1 MKNLRIVFMGTPEF
15 AVETLNSLL
24 INGFNVLCVVTA
36 PDKPSGR
43 GRKMNKSAVKVFAEK
58 NSLPFLQPVNLKD
71 AEFITELKK
80 LKADLFIVVAFRM
93 LPEVV
98 WKLPSIGTINL
109 HASLL
114 PNYRGAAPINHAII
128 NGETLTGVTTFF
140 IDEKID
146 TGNIL
151 SMEEIQIL
159 PFENAGELHD
169 RLMKHGAGL
178 VIKTIADI
186 TENKIRPIPQ
196 TVLLKPGESL
206 KQAPRIHPNDCIIDW
221 NNDTVKI
228 HNFIRGLAPYP
239 CARSFFKNDIST
251 HSFKVF
257 ESTPEIG
264 KHMFKPGLMISDGK
278 HFIKVACKDGFINIA
293 SLQLEGKTRMNTVE
307 FLRGF
312 RVTDFAITGGLNSKG
327 CSPRFF

>member
-1 MKNLRIVFMGTPEF
+1 MGTPEF
-15 AVETLNSLL
+15 AVETLGSLL
-24 INGFNVLCVVTA
+24 MNGFNVIGVVTA

-43 GRKMNKSAVKVFAEK
+43 GRKISKSPVKEFAEF
-58 NSLPFLQPVNLKD
+58 SCLPILQPDNLKD
-71 AEFITELKK
+71 AEFISELKK
-80 LKADLFIVVAFRM
+80 LNADLFIVVAFRM

-98 WKLPSIGTINL
+98 WKLPAIGTINL

-128 NGETLTGVTTFF
+128 NGETMTGVTTFF

-151 SMEEIQIL
+151 DREEVHIF
-159 PFENAGELHD
+159 PFENAGDLHD
-169 RLMKHGAGL
+169 RLMKHGARL
-178 VIKTIADI
+178 VIKTLADI
-186 TENKIRPIPQ
+186 AENKIRPIPQ
-196 TVLLKPGESL
+196 TVLLKPGESP

-221 NNDTVKI
+221 NNDPVKI

-239 CARSFFKNDIST
+239 CARSFFKNDLTT
-251 HSFKVF
+251 HLFKVF
-257 ESTPEIG
+257 ESQPEIE
-264 KHMFKPGLMISDGK
+264 KHMFKPGLIISDGK
-278 HFIKVACKDGFINIA
+278 HFIRVACRDGFISIT

-312 RVTDFAITGGLNSKG
+312 RITDFAIPAGTQV
-327 CSPRFF
+327 